1 MTNLFKL
8 KIDVIRNIPFV
19 LDAILEIGI
28 GIVIL
33 SINSSEK
40 IVLVLGFGLVI
51 IGLIQFLRKIKTF
64 HLTENELTIRRPLF
78 PFKIAQEYFPLTE
91 IQEVKFNRIKGRFG
105 GPHLSVFSKSKNGS
119 YRIETAKENID
130 RFETEL
136 KKVGVKTIRI
146 GM

>member
-1 MTNLFKL
+1 MTDLFKL
-8 KIDVIRNIPFV
+8 KVDLVRNIPFV

-33 SINSSEK
+33 SLNASERAM
-40 IVLVLGFGLVI
+40 LFLGYGLVFF
-51 IGLIQFLRKIKTF
+51 GLIQFIRKIKTF
-64 HLTENELTIRRPLF
+64 HLTKNELTIRRPLF
-78 PFKIAQEYFPLTE
+78 PFKIAEENYPLVE

-105 GPHLSVFSKSKNGS
+105 GPHLNVLSKSKNGDF
-119 YRIETAKENID
+119 RIETAKENID
-130 RFETEL
+130 RFEMEL